1 MSLYAVS
8 DKTLASI
15 AEAIRSKSGKTERLN
30 FPKEFISE
38 INNLELSNQYDYFE
52 GNYLIIPSVDSQTL
66 ETEGKLMKNNVNI
79 REIPY
84 YEVSN
89 EASGKTVYIGG
100 DLNA

>member
-15 AEAIRSKSGKTERLN
+15 AEAIRNKSGNVERLI
-30 FPKEFISE
+30 FPKDFISE
-38 INNLELSNQYDYFE
+38 INNLSLNNQYDYFE
-52 GNYLIIPSVDSQTL
+52 GDYVVIPSVNSQTL
-66 ETEGKLMKNNVNI
+66 ETEGKLMRNNVNI
-79 REIPY
+79 HEIPY

-89 EASGKTVYIGG
+89 DASGNTVYIGG